1 MLAFLQLKEF
11 LYIVTQYVYDSY
23 VFGSEMR
30 SKLRKELAAR
40 DQIQVNF
47 AYLMLLLI
55 DLLTSV
61 GTSTV
66 NVNSMLKV
74 NVWV

>member
-1 MLAFLQLKEF
+1 M
-11 LYIVTQYVYDSY
+11 TQYVYDSY